1 MKIIIFLIFLFILS
15 NCSINQDSKFW
26 TENSIKKNVEN
37 NKLLLNLKKSNDFT
51 SMTFDEY
58 KIYVEDYAKSSNYP
72 NINK

>member
-1 MKIIIFLIFLFILS
+1 MRIIIFLFFFFIFS

>member
-1 MKIIIFLIFLFILS
+1 MRVIIFLFFLFILS

-37 NKLLLNLKKSNDFT
+37 NKLLLNLKKSSDFT